1 MSLLALR
8 RYTQEAPRARR
19 MREACELC
27 GASLAEP
34 HRHVVDLDQRNVCCA
49 CQPCALAFTGAGT
62 LRYRTVP
69 DRVLTDPASNL
80 TETEWTA
87 LEVPVRLAFF
97 FFNSRLGR
105 WVAFYPSPA
114 GPTESQLS
122 LAAFDALVARNPLAA
137 AVEKDVE
144 ALLVY
149 GGRSG
154 PFDCFLVPI
163 VRCYELVGEV
173 RRLWRGFDG
182 GDEVRHAIES
192 FFANLRAH
200 SRRLSAPSRGGAM

>member
-19 MREACELC
+19 LREACELC
-27 GASLAEP
+27 AAPLAEP
-34 HRHVVDLDQRNVCCA
+34 HPHVVDLDQRNVCCA
-49 CQPCALAFTGAGT
+49 CQACALAFGGAGT
-62 LRYRTVP
+62 QRYRTVP
-69 DRVLTDPASNL
+69 ERVLTDAGSNL
-80 TETEWTA
+80 GEAEWAA
-87 LEVPVRLAFF
+87 LEVPVRFAFF
-97 FFNSRLGR
+97 FFNSKLGR
-105 WVAFYPSPA
+105 WLAFYPSPA

-122 LAAFDALVARNPLAA
+122 LTAFEALVARNPLVA

-163 VRCYELVGEV
+163 VRCYELVGLV
-173 RRLWRGFDG
+173 RRHWRGFDG
-182 GDEVRHAIES
+182 GDDVRREIEG

-200 SRRLSAPSRGGAM
+200 SRRLGASRGGAM